1 MEKAT
6 QQFQQGQA
14 RAALNL
20 MQMAI
25 EKDRGRWDGYEFAGQ
40 IAGALKDYELAS
52 SMFRKALM
60 LAPADNRQDVQYK
73 LDDVKQKMAGK

>member
-1 MEKAT
+1 MQKAT
-6 QQFQQGQA
+6 QQLQQGQA

-25 EKDRGRWDGYEFAGQ
+25 EKDKSRWDGYEFAGQ
-40 IAGALKDYELAS
+40 IAGTLKDYDLAI

-60 LAPADNRQDVQYK
+60 LAPADNRQAVQYK
-73 LDDVKQKMAGK
+73 LDDVKQKMAGR